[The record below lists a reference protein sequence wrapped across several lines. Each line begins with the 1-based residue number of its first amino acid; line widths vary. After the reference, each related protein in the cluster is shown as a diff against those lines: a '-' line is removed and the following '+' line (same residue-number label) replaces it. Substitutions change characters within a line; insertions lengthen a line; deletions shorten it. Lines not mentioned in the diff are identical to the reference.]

1 MQISSKHVLSN
12 LLAIKNDKQS
22 ALLSRFFKTGKG
34 QYGYGDLFLGIKVPS
49 QRLIAKK
56 YKTLSLSEIQ
66 KLLDNKFHEARLTA
80 LFILIIQYLKA
91 DKKQQKIIYDFY
103 CKNINR
109 INNWDL
115 VDLSAP
121 NIMGNYLLT
130 HSHRPLYN
138 LSKSKNLWHRRIAIL
153 STFTFI
159 KNKDFT
165 DALKLAKYLLKDDQD
180 LIHKAVG
187 WMLREIGKRDVSV
200 LLDFLKKHHSLMPR
214 TMYRYSIEKLD
225 KSQLALIQ

>member
-22 ALLSRFFKTGKG
+22 SLLSRFFKTDKG
-34 QYGYGDLFLGIKVPS
+34 QYGYGDLFLGIKVPN

-56 YKTLSLSEIQ
+56 YKTLSLFEIQ
-66 KLLDNKFHEARLTA
+66 KLLDNKFHEARLTGI
-80 LFILIIQYLKA
+80 FILISQYLKA

-121 NIMGNYLLT
+121 NIIGHYL
-130 HSHRPLYN
+130 SSRSRRPLYN

-159 KNKDFT
+159 KNKDFA
-165 DALKLAKYLLKDDQD
+165 DSLKLGQNLLKDDQD

-187 WMLREIGKRDVSV
+187 WMLREIGKRDESV
-200 LLDFLKKHHSLMPR
+200 LLDFLKKNHSLMPR
-214 TMYRYSIEKLD
+214 TMYRYAIEKLD

>member
-91 DKKQQKIIYDFY
+91 DKKQ
-103 CKNINR
+103 
-109 INNWDL
+109 
-115 VDLSAP
+115 
-121 NIMGNYLLT
+121 
-130 HSHRPLYN
+130 
-138 LSKSKNLWHRRIAIL
+138 
-153 STFTFI
+153 
-159 KNKDFT
+159 
-165 DALKLAKYLLKDDQD
+165 
-180 LIHKAVG
+180 
-187 WMLREIGKRDVSV
+187 
-200 LLDFLKKHHSLMPR
+200 
-214 TMYRYSIEKLD
+214 
-225 KSQLALIQ
+225 